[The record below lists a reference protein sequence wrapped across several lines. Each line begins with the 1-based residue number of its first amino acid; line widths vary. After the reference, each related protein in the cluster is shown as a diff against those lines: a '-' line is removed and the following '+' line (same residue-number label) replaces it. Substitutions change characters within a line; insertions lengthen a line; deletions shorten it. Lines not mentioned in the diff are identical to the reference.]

1 MEYTYLLVNF
11 FTIIIP
17 FLFSFHPKLN
27 FYKTW
32 PAFFP
37 AVLLTGLLF
46 VLWDMQFTS
55 IGVWGFNE
63 RYLTGIELGNLPI
76 EEVFFFICI
85 PYACVFTFHCLS
97 LFMTNSGDLKMQRSV
112 TIFLIVFSLATG
124 FLNLGKLY
132 TSTTFFLLAVLLI
145 ISEFIYKANWLLLFY
160 KIYLVL
166 LLPFF
171 IVNGI
176 LTGSWIEEEVVW
188 YNSEEYMGIRLGT
201 IPLEDVFYGAT
212 LILMNLLIYKFLFS
226 RKSVNSGAP
235 SAEITQQTRK

>member
-1 MEYTYLLVNF
+1 MEYTYLFVNF
-11 FTIIIP
+11 CTIIIP

-37 AVLLTGLLF
+37 AVLITGFLF

-63 RYLTGIELGNLPI
+63 RYLTGIEVGNLPL
-76 EEVFFFICI
+76 EEVLFFFCI

-97 LFMTNSGDLKMQRSV
+97 LFMRAPGNSNVQRTV
-112 TIFLIVFSLATG
+112 TIFLIAFSLATAI
-124 FLNLGKLY
+124 LNVGKLY
-132 TSTTFFLLAVLLI
+132 TSTTFFLLAILLLI
-145 ISEFIYKANWLLLFY
+145 SQFILKKPWLLLFY

-188 YNSEEYMGIRLGT
+188 YNPEEFMGIRLGT
-201 IPLEDVFYGAT
+201 IPLEDVFYGAA
-212 LILMNLLIYKFLFS
+212 LILMNLLIYKFLLS

-235 SAEITQQTRK
+235 SAELN